1 MLAMLLI
8 LLVSV
13 GNFVLGF
20 ALASHFGHGPA
31 WGQLTPDNLRT
42 RLRSLLRMGKA

>member
-1 MLAMLLI
+1 MFAMLFV

-13 GNFVLGF
+13 GNFALGF

-31 WGQLTPDNLRT
+31 WGQVPTPDAFRD
-42 RLRSLLRMGKA
+42 RLRSLL